1 MKTTRIATACR
12 CSSNSSEVDIFGANP
27 LLVPGS
33 GAALL
38 LLQLLLLLLLNPS
51 SSPTTVVSSLR
62 YRISHFFLLFYNLQ
76 GKNKRLTKSKKGSR
90 KKPIDPFTKKEWYK
104 LIAPSI
110 FAQKDCGRT
119 LITKTQG
126 TKVASD
132 FLKGRIVEV
141 SLADLNKNEALAFR
155 KIKLCIEDVQGFNC
169 LLNFHGMDMTRDKL
183 CSLIRKKQSIIEG
196 NVDCRTTDGY
206 IVRLFCIAFTR
217 PQDNQIKTTCYASSA
232 QTRAIRLKMVSVMQ
246 ELGTKGDL
254 KSLVKELIS
263 APIGEQ
269 IAQQASSIFPIKD
282 CYIRKVK
289 VLKKPKFD
297 VTELMEW
304 HNSDETPAGDVGAAV
319 EAPKE
324 EALAGSGGRL

>member
-1 MKTTRIATACR
+1 M
-12 CSSNSSEVDIFGANP
+12 
-27 LLVPGS
+27 
-33 GAALL
+33 
-38 LLQLLLLLLLNPS
+38 
-51 SSPTTVVSSLR
+51 
-62 YRISHFFLLFYNLQ
+62 Q

-90 KKPIDPFTKKEWYK
+90 KKAVDPFLKKEWYK

-110 FAQKDCGRT
+110 FATKDCGRT

-132 FLKGRIVEV
+132 GLKGRVFEM
-141 SLADLNKNEALAFR
+141 SLADLNKNEALSHR

-183 CSLIRKKQSIIEG
+183 CSLIRKKQSIVEG
-196 NVDCRTTDGY
+196 SVDCRTTDGY
-206 IVRLFCIAFTR
+206 VVRMFCIAFTR
-217 PQDNQIKTTCYASSA
+217 PQDNQIKSTCYAKSA
-232 QTRAIRLKMVSVMQ
+232 QIRAIRAKMVAAMQ

-254 KSLVKELIS
+254 KALVKELIS

-269 IAQQASSIFPIKD
+269 IAREASSIFPIKD

-304 HNSDETPAGDVGAAV
+304 HQADEKTAGDVGTPV
-319 EAPKE
+319 EGAEVE
-324 EALAGSGGRL
+324 ETLAGSGGRL